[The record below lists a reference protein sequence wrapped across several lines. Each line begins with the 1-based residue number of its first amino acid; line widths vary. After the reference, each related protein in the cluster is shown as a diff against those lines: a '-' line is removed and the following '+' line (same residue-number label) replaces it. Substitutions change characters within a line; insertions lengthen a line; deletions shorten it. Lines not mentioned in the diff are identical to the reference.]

1 MHLVRQFEVKAARTG
16 CRSLRKDA
24 ESYTQQLRLR
34 LESQYPQPL
43 GVTETG
49 DVLGQKEDQWVD

>member
-1 MHLVRQFEVKAARTG
+1 MKAARTG